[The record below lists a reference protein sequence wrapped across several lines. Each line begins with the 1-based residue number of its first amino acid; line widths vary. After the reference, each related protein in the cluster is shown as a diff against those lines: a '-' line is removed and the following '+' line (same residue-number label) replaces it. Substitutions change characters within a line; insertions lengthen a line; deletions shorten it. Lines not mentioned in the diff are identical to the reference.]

1 MLEQMIA
8 WKGKD
13 CEVCL
18 GMLMSIVDL
27 ECLDVACLEYESQW
41 LTLDVGLK

>member
-1 MLEQMIA
+1 MRFVS
-8 WKGKD
+8 W
-13 CEVCL
+13 

-27 ECLDVACLEYESQW
+27 ECFLDVACLEYESQS